1 MSGQGASGHPMRP
14 TILLA
19 DDHSVIRFGLRALL
33 EMADMQVVAE
43 AADGREAVRLAQEQV
58 PDVAVFDIAMP
69 GLNGIEAASMLKTRC
84 PHTRVVILSMHSDS
98 EHVHRA
104 MAAGASGYVLKGGAT
119 DEIVTAVRAVHGGRN
134 YLSAGLAAAVSA
146 GGPIAARGPLD
157 SLSARERQVL
167 QLVAEGHSSAQIAAL
182 VHLSPKSVDTY
193 RSRLMRKLGVADLA
207 ALIRFAVQH
216 GLTPGG

>member
-1 MSGQGASGHPMRP
+1 MKP

-33 EMADMQVVAE
+33 EMADMTVVAE
-43 AADGREAVRLAQEQV
+43 AADGREAVRLAQEHA
-58 PDVAVFDIAMP
+58 PEVAIFDIAMP
-69 GLNGIEAASMLKTRC
+69 GMNGIEATGVLKSRC
-84 PHTRVVILSMHSDS
+84 PDTRVVILSMHSDS

-104 MAAGASGYVLKGGAT
+104 LASGACGYVLKGGAT
-119 DEIVTAVRAVHGGRN
+119 DEIVTAVRTVRAGRQ
-134 YLSAGLAAAVSA
+134 YLSSGLAAATPA
-146 GGPIAARGPLD
+146 GGQGAALSPLD

-182 VHLSPKSVDTY
+182 VHLSPKSIDTY
-193 RSRLMRKLGVADLA
+193 RSRLMRKLGVADMA